1 MTKFATQF
9 LAAASLLFF
18 SVASFAQV
26 DTKDPYQLIMDLG
39 DQVFHAVSEAKQNQA
54 NTPEQMAKL
63 VDELM
68 MPYIDVPFASYKILG
83 SQLKKTT
90 KQERK
95 NFVAAMEQDL
105 IKTYSAALAQYKDQ
119 TINYEPAKKI
129 GNKKTVSVRTIL
141 VSPNAP
147 EVDMI
152 FKLRKN
158 KKTQQWKAYDL
169 VVEGISL
176 IDSKRAELSKLLRDK
191 GVAHVTTVLAK

>member
-1 MTKFATQF
+1 MIKFATKF
-9 LAAASLLFF
+9 LTAASLLFA

-26 DTKDPYQLIMDLG
+26 DTKNPYQLIMDLG

-54 NTPEQMAKL
+54 NTPDQMAKL

-90 KQERK
+90 KEERK
-95 NFVAAMEQDL
+95 NFVSAMEQDL

-129 GNKKTVSVRTIL
+129 GKKKTVAVRTVL

-152 FKLRKN
+152 FKLRRN
-158 KKTQQWKAYDL
+158 KKTGEWKAYDL

-176 IDSKRAELSKLLRDK
+176 IDSKRAELSKPLRDK
-191 GVAHVTTVLAK
+191 GVSHVTAMLSK